1 MDVTSQVDS
10 IVNNLV
16 RDIETRLNVRVEN
29 VVNQYLDQKLE
40 SFDYEKKLNW
50 LASVKLDGMIANL
63 DLDKTSIQQR
73 LDEVADTVI
82 QATDAECRRTALE
95 MIRTRLYGQVD
106 INQIVRELVI
116 NEIGGRLDKMEFPVQ
131 SIPGTAIN
139 PTGLN
144 LTGNNIRGGTV
155 QEFNSTGI
163 EDKSSSVQMTILDQG
178 VVIENRV
185 VSLGLEVHGTTTLKG
200 DIVLEGNV
208 SPDSA
213 FYTSIISTAVDG
225 VHNSMDA
232 EFFSR
237 YSNVLFDNIREH
249 GLDLNRITLNGTEI
263 VKGNQ
268 LNYGISDTNITRLG
282 QVLDL
287 QTRGETYL
295 SEHLYVGK
303 NKVGIGTI
311 EPANSLTI
319 WDQEIELG
327 FGKRLKDVGWI
338 GTPRR
343 QDLVISANGQ
353 DNLTLTADGGVVV
366 KKLTVNK
373 VDIIS
378 APSVPNNDMPKGTVA
393 FNENPA
399 VGQPIGWV
407 SLGGGAWTRFG
418 VIG

>member
-1 MDVTSQVDS
+1 MGEIFKIIGDLGMPVAVALAGGYFVYLTIKLLLQGVLGS
-10 IVNNLV
+10 I
-16 RDIETRLNVRVEN
+16 
-29 VVNQYLDQKLE
+29 KGM
-40 SFDYEKKLNW
+40 
-50 LASVKLDGMIANL
+50 ASVKLDGMIANL
-63 DLDKTSIQQR
+63 DLDKSSIQQR
-73 LDEVADTVI
+73 LDAVADTVI

-106 INQIVRELVI
+106 INHIVRELVI
-116 NEIGGRLDKMEFPVQ
+116 NEIGGRLDRMEFPEH
-131 SIPGTAIN
+131 SIPGSSIN
-139 PTGLN
+139 PTALN
-144 LTGNNIRGGTV
+144 LTGNNIKGGII

-163 EDKSSSVQMTILDQG
+163 EDKSSGVQMTILDQG

-185 VSLGLEVHGTTTLKG
+185 VTLGLEVHGTTTLEG
-200 DIVLEGNV
+200 DIVLNGNV

-213 FYTSIISTAVDG
+213 FYSSLISNAVSG
-225 VHNSMDA
+225 VHESMDE

-237 YSNVLFDNIREH
+237 YSNVLFDTIREH

-282 QVLDL
+282 QVNDL

-295 SEHLYVGK
+295 SEQLYVGK

-311 EPANSLTI
+311 EPANSLSI

-327 FGKRLKDVGWI
+327 FGKRSKDAGWI

-353 DNLTLTADGGVVV
+353 DNLTLTADGSVVV
-366 KKLTVNK
+366 KSIRVNK
-373 VDIIS
+373 VEVIS
-378 APSVPNNDMPKGTVA
+378 AASTPNTDMPKGTVA